1 MTVAQLSHLLLF
13 LESIGVHP
21 KKSLS
26 QNFLI
31 DSNIVRKTIMLAD
44 IQPGDQV
51 LEIGPGPGALTEALL
66 ERGAFVTA
74 IEKDSVF
81 ARELERFQNGK
92 LTVIEDDILT
102 LNWALL
108 ERGPWKV
115 IGNLP
120 YSITTPILERICEGS
135 FTSFTFMAQK
145 ELADRLIAKPG
156 SKQCGSISVFVQ
168 SHGEIKGSF
177 PVSRTCFYPSPSVDS
192 TVLSLTFYQEKAP
205 KEFFTLVRT
214 AFQQRRKMITSSLKK
229 LFPQDQIRNALELAK
244 ASITARPETLSLEQW
259 RVLFKEMQKTGNTA
273 LYSC

>member
-1 MTVAQLSHLLLF
+1 MTVAQLSQLLPF
-13 LESIGVHP
+13 LESIGVRP

-31 DSNIVRKTIMLAD
+31 DPNIVRKTLELAD
-44 IQPGDQV
+44 IQPGDRV
-51 LEIGPGPGALTEALL
+51 LEIGPGPGALTAALL
-66 ERGAFVTA
+66 AEGASVTA

-81 ARELERFQNGK
+81 AKELERLQNGK
-92 LTVIEDDILT
+92 LTVIEADILSFDWT
-102 LNWALL
+102 LL
-108 ERGPWKV
+108 EKGPWKV

-135 FTSFTFMAQK
+135 FVSFTFMVQK

-168 SHGEIKGSF
+168 SHGEIKGFF

-192 TVLSLTFYQEKAP
+192 TVLSLNFYSEKDP

-229 LFPQDQIRNALELAK
+229 LTSQEHIKKALELAK
-244 ASITARPETLSLEQW
+244 ASITARPETLSLQQW
-259 RVLFKEMQKTGNTA
+259 RALFKEIQKTKA
-273 LYSC
+273 LPLYPR